1 MTVELVTTSANEN
14 FIANLQDAFKRADG
28 SNKFRTEDLPL
39 FFDKTH
45 AKLFNIV
52 VDKKIVG
59 GVVVILNAETNRNK
73 LSLLFVNA
81 DSRNQGIG
89 YATWLAIEKLFPATK
104 IWEVS
109 TSWQDKRNLHF
120 YLNKCGFHAVKIYNP
135 RQSIQNTDDE
145 IYLAL
150 EKIMG

>member
-1 MTVELVTTSANEN
+1 MQE
-14 FIANLQDAFKRADG
+14 AFD
-28 SNKFRTEDLPL
+28 NKFRAEDLPQ

-45 AKLFNIV
+45 ATLLDIV
-52 VDKKIVG
+52 ADKKIVG
-59 GVVVILNAETNRNK
+59 GAVVIVNAETNRNK

-89 YATWLAIEKLFPATK
+89 YAAWLAIEKIFPTTK
-104 IWEVS
+104 VWEVS

-135 RQSIQNTDDE
+135 RQPIQHADEE
-145 IYLAL
+145 IYLGL